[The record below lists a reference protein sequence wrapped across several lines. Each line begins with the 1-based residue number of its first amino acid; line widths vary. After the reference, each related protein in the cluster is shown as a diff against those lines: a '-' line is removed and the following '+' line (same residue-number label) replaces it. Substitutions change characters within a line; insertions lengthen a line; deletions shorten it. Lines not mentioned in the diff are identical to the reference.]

1 MRVKLACILILTF
14 VLMGVAHGKPDIED
28 ALQGHSLLEQW
39 RVDEADALA
48 QSLLQ
53 YYPESG
59 DAHFLKARV
68 LFFKGQYD
76 AAGKTLKQLSDNQ
89 PRVKEFKSL
98 VEQTRKATSGF
109 VSRETEHFIFRFT
122 KGPDEILVHYA
133 EEVLER
139 SWHVLGGLLDYFPKE
154 KVLVEFYPDKEPFSH
169 ISPLTMQDI
178 MVSGTVALCK
188 YHRIMMISPASLVR
202 GYNWMDTLS
211 HEFTHFLLSKK
222 SNNNVPLWLNEG
234 IAKNFETRW
243 RGDMSPLEPVMENI
257 LAQGLTNDYL
267 IPLESMMPSLAR
279 LKTAEDVQLAYAQVA
294 TMVDYMVS
302 LKGEKVLSLM
312 LVDMAAE
319 VPFEQILEKHIGK
332 NLKTFQEDWKTHMKQ
347 KQLKTIPGLK
357 VMNVR
362 FKPDRQT
369 DGEEKAYTEIE
380 NKSIQ
385 NLTFLGDVLKDR
397 SHTKAA
403 IIEYQKAIKE
413 SSSLSPILHN
423 KLAVTYLMVKE
434 YGQAEPLLK
443 ESLKYYPSFHTTL
456 SNLGE
461 LYYATGKYKQAGEY
475 FETAVRLN
483 PFNPFVHQRL
493 IEIDQKLEKRKAAE
507 VQGQLYKLLE

>member
-1 MRVKLACILILTF
+1 MRSILACIIFLTLITAD
-14 VLMGVAHGKPDIED
+14 VAHGKPNIED
-28 ALQGHSLLEQW
+28 ALFGHSLLEQW
-39 RVDEADALA
+39 RIEEADALA

-76 AAGKTLKQLSDNQ
+76 AAEKTMKRFSDNQ
-89 PRVKEFKSL
+89 LRVKEFKSL
-98 VEQTRKATSGF
+98 VEQTRKAASSF
-109 VSRETEHFIFRFT
+109 VSRETEHFIFRYT

-139 SWHVLGGLLDYFPKE
+139 SWQVLGNLLDYFPKE

-188 YHRIMMISPASLVR
+188 YNRIMMISPASLVR
-202 GYNWMDTLS
+202 GYDWMDTLS
-211 HEFTHFLLSKK
+211 HEFAHYLLSRK
-222 SNNNVPLWLNEG
+222 SNNNIPLWLNEG

-243 RGDMSPLEPVMENI
+243 RDGTSPLEPVMENI
-257 LAQGLTNDYL
+257 LAQGLANNYL

-294 TMVDYMVS
+294 TMVDYMVV
-302 LKGEKVLSLM
+302 LKGEKVLPLM

-319 VPFEQILEKHIGK
+319 VPFEQILEKHVGK
-332 NLKTFQEDWKTHMKQ
+332 NLQTFQEDWKAFMKQ

-362 FKPDRQT
+362 FKDDRQSNG
-369 DGEEKAYTEIE
+369 DEKEYTEIE
-380 NKSIQ
+380 NKTIQ
-385 NLTFLGDVLKDR
+385 NLAFLGDILKDR
-397 SHTKAA
+397 NHTKAA

-413 SSSLSPILHN
+413 SSSLSPILYN

-434 YGQAEPLLK
+434 YSQAEPLLK
-443 ESLKYYPSFHTTL
+443 ESLKYYPTFHTTL

-461 LYYATGKYKQAGEY
+461 LYYATEKYKQAGEY
-475 FETAVRLN
+475 FEAAVRLN

-493 IEIDQKLEKRKAAE
+493 IAIDQKLEKRKAAE